1 MSSYLPEDTPNQPYI
16 TLSALDAGYL
26 WLPEREFISPS
37 DQKAVHK
44 APSLSFFLVHPPTGT
59 KIVYDLGLRKDWRG
73 YPPVF
78 VRRVESGTR
87 KIDVTK
93 DVRDS
98 VIAGGVDPND
108 VDAVFVSHIHY
119 DHTGNPD
126 QFPNAKYHIGP
137 GSLELI
143 ENANRNE
150 DPQDSWFTEQLLP
163 KNKSLI
169 QQLPPYSSS
178 EWKPIGPF
186 EKAYDYFKDG
196 SFYLIDSTGH
206 LPGHINGLVRIGP
219 NKWVYLASDSC
230 HFTQLLT
237 GECQIAVWNND
248 KGEVTC
254 VHSDRAAAE
263 AHIKKIRELGERLGP
278 QVEIVLAHEI
288 GWEDKYRHRFL
299 PGTFEK

>member
-1 MSSYLPEDTPNQPYI
+1 MPSYLPEDTPNQPYI

-26 WLPEREFISPS
+26 WLPEREFLVPA

-59 KIVYDLGLRKDWRG
+59 KVVYDLGLRKDWRG

-78 VRRVESGTR
+78 VHRVESGTR
-87 KIDVTK
+87 KIDVRK
-93 DVRDS
+93 DVLDS
-98 VIAGGVDPND
+98 VIAGGEDPND
-108 VDAVFVSHIHY
+108 VNVVIVSHIHY

-143 ENANRNE
+143 EHATRHE
-150 DPQDSWFTEQLLP
+150 DPQTTWFTEQLLP

-169 QQLPPYSSS
+169 QQFPPYSSP
-178 EWKPIGPF
+178 EWKSIGPF

-219 NKWVYLASDSC
+219 NKFVYLASDSC

-237 GECQIAVWNND
+237 SECQIASWSNE
-248 KGEVTC
+248 KGELTC
-254 VHSDRAAAE
+254 VHSDKAAAE
-263 AHIKKIRELGERLGP
+263 AHLKNIRELRDRLGP

-299 PGTFEK
+299 PGTF